1 VPRPIIR
8 GFSTGKTVQAEMAAQ
23 LPAPEDLTVTANVEI
38 RWVFEADR

>member
-1 VPRPIIR
+1 
-8 GFSTGKTVQAEMAAQ
+8 MAAQ